1 MIVQFV
7 KFKSDLSDD
16 EVRRTI
22 EERLPQYQA
31 LPGLLQKYY
40 VRESETGEYAGIY
53 FWDSEESMREFQ
65 QSELARSILS
75 AYKAVGQSRVET
87 FETVLT
93 LRPEEQAPA

>member
-22 EERLPQYQA
+22 EERLPQYRA

-65 QSELARSILS
+65 QSELARSIPS

>member
-22 EERLPQYQA
+22 EERLPQYRA

-53 FWDSEESMREFQ
+53 FWDSKESMREFQ
-65 QSELARSILS
+65 QSELARSIPS